1 MRENMNNFE
10 TNTFEKSIM
19 HMGEMA
25 SGAKLTVPVYS
36 FDIEPTGQNACLKSK
51 VPNVYIQANM
61 HGAEVQGNAVI
72 FQLLEL
78 LKNCNI
84 QSNITL
90 VPYANPVAC
99 NHKNGE
105 YTLGRFDPIT
115 GVNWNRMYHFDET
128 VIAPFAEQ
136 NIDATDDEIQ
146 ANFQQL
152 LLAQI
157 EQKLDHNIWGL
168 TTGQRIAYQLQRM
181 AHQAD
186 LVLDLHTGPISSKHL
201 YCPEYAKASASYFD
215 IPHTLL
221 IPNDFGG
228 AMDESTFCPW
238 WSLQEAY
245 KKLGRNFVMGEGIF
259 AKESFTVELGS
270 QEQIDLAVAHKDAL
284 SILSYLQ
291 YKGVITQEDDK
302 STASQITSQNKQPHG
317 YFPQKMTRYACYL
330 DDYKALYSP
339 MGGMVDYLAEFG
351 KPLPAGE
358 PLARILR
365 MDNYGDGDP
374 LHNVYLDRDVIPI
387 LHFASASVNQ
397 GTELY
402 KVFCNYFEL

>member
-1 MRENMNNFE
+1 MNTQQENIF
-10 TNTFEKSIM
+10 TKSIM

-36 FDIEPTGQNACLKSK
+36 FKHSSLEQGTELSNELSDELSTEQGQELST

-78 LKNCNI
+78 LKSCDI
-84 QSNITL
+84 KGDITL

-115 GVNWNRMYHFDET
+115 GVNWNRMYHFDEA
-128 VIAPFAEQ
+128 VIEPFVRKYLDANEQ
-136 NIDATDDEIQ
+136 DIRA
-146 ANFQQL
+146 AFQQL
-152 LLAQI
+152 LLNEI

-168 TTGQRIAYQLQRM
+168 TTGQRIAYQLQGL

-201 YCPEYAKASASYFD
+201 YCPEYSQASASYFD
-215 IPHTLL
+215 IAHTIL
-221 IPNDFGG
+221 IPNEFDG
-228 AMDESTFCPW
+228 AMDEATFCPW
-238 WSLQEAY
+238 WSLQQAFAQ
-245 KKLGRNFVMGEGIF
+245 LGRNFVMGQGIF

-270 QEQIDLAVAHKDAL
+270 QEQIDLDVAKEDAA
-284 SILSYLQ
+284 SILAYLQ
-291 YKGVITQEDDK
+291 HKGVIAK
-302 STASQITSQNKQPHG
+302 SEAQQQTYQPAE
-317 YFPQKMTRYACYL
+317 MTRYACYL
-330 DDYKALYSP
+330 KDYKALYSP
-339 MGGMVDYLAEFG
+339 MGGMIDYLAEFG

-365 MDNYGDGDP
+365 MDNYGDGEP
-374 LHNVYLDRDVIPI
+374 LHYVSLDHQVIPI

-402 KVFCNYFEL
+402 KVFSKYFTL

>member
-1 MRENMNNFE
+1 MMSQFTKEVL
-10 TNTFEKSIM
+10 

-25 SGAKLTVPVYS
+25 SGAALTVPVYR
-36 FDIEPTGQNACLKSK
+36 FKGQSGAPS
-51 VPNVYIQANM
+51 VYIQANM

-72 FQLLEL
+72 YQLLEQL
-78 LKNCNI
+78 QQLQVCGD
-84 QSNITL
+84 ITL
-90 VPYANPVAC
+90 VPYANPVGC

-115 GVNWNRMYHFDET
+115 GVNWNRMYYYDEST
-128 VIAPFAEQ
+128 
-136 NIDATDDEIQ
+136 IDAFVNQNVELEQ
-146 ANFQQL
+146 SAVEAAFKEL
-152 LLAQI
+152 LISQI
-157 EQKLDHNIWGL
+157 DQKLTHNPFGL

-221 IPNDFGG
+221 IPNDFDG
-228 AMDESTFCPW
+228 ALDEATFCPW
-238 WSLQEAY
+238 WTLQE
-245 KKLGRNFVMGEGIF
+245 KFHQQGRNMSIRQ
-259 AKESFTVELGS
+259 ESFTVELGS
-270 QEQIDLAVAHKDAL
+270 QELIDLDVALEDAK
-284 SILSYLQ
+284 SILSYLS
-291 YKGVITQEDDK
+291 YKGVVSGKAFE
-302 STASQITSQNKQPHG
+302 
-317 YFPQKMTRYACYL
+317 PQVMTRYACFL
-330 DDYKALYSP
+330 QDYKAFYSP

-351 KPLPAGE
+351 EPLSAGQ

-374 LHNVYLDRDVIPI
+374 LHYVSLDRDSIPI

-402 KVFCNYFEL
+402 KVFTNYFEL

>member
-1 MRENMNNFE
+1 
-10 TNTFEKSIM
+10 M
-19 HMGEMA
+19 HVGEMA
-25 SGAKLTVPVYS
+25 SGAKLTVPVYRY
-36 FDIEPTGQNACLKSK
+36 EYAPTCSQAAQQNKA
-51 VPNVYIQANM
+51 PNVYIQANM

-78 LKNCNI
+78 LKHCDI
-84 QSNITL
+84 QSNLTL

-128 VIAPFAEQ
+128 IVEPFAQ
-136 NIDATDDEIQ
+136 QHIDASQEKIQ
-146 ANFQQL
+146 ASFQQL
-152 LLAQI
+152 LIDQI

-168 TTGQRIAYQLQRM
+168 TTGQRIAYQLQLM

-201 YCPEYAKASASYFD
+201 YCPEYIKSSASYFD
-215 IPHTLL
+215 IPHTIF
-221 IPNDFGG
+221 IPNDFDG
-228 AMDESTFCPW
+228 AMDEATFCPW
-238 WSLQEAY
+238 WSLQQAY
-245 KKLGRNFVMGEGIF
+245 QGLGRNFVMGEGAF

-270 QEQIDLAVAHKDAL
+270 QEQIDLDVAHQDAL

-291 YKGVITQEDDK
+291 YKGAISGSHFT
-302 STASQITSQNKQPHG
+302 
-317 YFPQKMTRYACYL
+317 PQKMTRYGCYL
-330 DDYKALYSP
+330 KDYKALYSP

-365 MDNYGDGDP
+365 MDNYCVDDSANGSGSP
-374 LHNVYLDRDVIPI
+374 LHNICLDRQVLPI

-402 KVFCNYFEL
+402 KVFQDYFEL

>member
-1 MRENMNNFE
+1 
-10 TNTFEKSIM
+10 
-19 HMGEMA
+19 MGEMA

-36 FDIEPTGQNACLKSK
+36 FEIEQVNSANETK
-51 VPNVYIQANM
+51 VPTVYIQANM

-78 LKNCNI
+78 LKHCDI
-84 QSNITL
+84 KSNITL

-115 GVNWNRMYHFDET
+115 GVNWNRMYHFDQSI
-128 VIAPFAEQ
+128 IAPFAQQYLDASEAQIKLHFEQ
-136 NIDATDDEIQ
+136 TLI
-146 ANFQQL
+146 
-152 LLAQI
+152 AQI

-201 YCPEYAKASASYFD
+201 YCPEYAKASACYFD

-221 IPNDFGG
+221 IPNEFGG

-238 WSLQEAY
+238 WDLQEAY
-245 KKLGRNFVMGEGIF
+245 SKLGRNFVMGEGIF

-270 QEQIDLAVAHKDAL
+270 QEQIDLAVAHQDAL

-291 YKGVITQEDDK
+291 YKGVIVQSSTQVEQLEEIDSK
-302 STASQITSQNKQPHG
+302 GFQ
-317 YFPQKMTRYACYL
+317 PQKMTRYACYL
-330 DDYKALYSP
+330 KDYKALYSP

-374 LHNVYLDRDVIPI
+374 LHSVCLDREVIPI

-402 KVFCNYFEL
+402 KVFCNFFEL

>member
-1 MRENMNNFE
+1 M
-10 TNTFEKSIM
+10 NTFKKHVM
-19 HMGEMA
+19 HVGEMA

-36 FDIEPTGQNACLKSK
+36 FENPQTCSHSCIEKNA
-51 VPNVYIQANM
+51 PNVYIQANM

-78 LKNCNI
+78 LKNCDI

-115 GVNWNRMYHFDET
+115 GVNWNRMYHFNEAIVT
-128 VIAPFAEQ
+128 PFAQQ
-136 NIDATDDEIQ
+136 NIDASEEEIK
-146 ANFQQL
+146 ANFEQSL
-152 LLAQI
+152 IDQI
-157 EQKLDHNIWGL
+157 EQKLDHNSWGI

-201 YCPEYAKASASYFD
+201 YCPEYAKASANYFD
-215 IPHTLL
+215 IPHTIF
-221 IPNDFGG
+221 IPNDFDG
-228 AMDESTFCPW
+228 AMDEATFCPW
-238 WSLQEAY
+238 WSLQQAY
-245 KKLGRNFVMGEGIF
+245 KKLGRNFIMGEGAF

-270 QEQIDLAVAHKDAL
+270 QEQIDLAVAHQDAL
-284 SILSYLQ
+284 GILSYLQ
-291 YKGVITQEDDK
+291 YKGVIASNNTQETQSQESQSK
-302 STASQITSQNKQPHG
+302 KAQSKASQLQG
-317 YFPQKMTRYACYL
+317 YQPQKMTRYACYL
-330 DDYKALYSP
+330 KDYKALYSP
-339 MGGMVDYLAEFG
+339 MGGMVDYLATFG

-374 LHNVYLDRDVIPI
+374 LHNVCLDREVIPI

-402 KVFCNYFEL
+402 KVFCDFFEI